1 MVLFLISS
9 SSFYAFLLVLLFA
22 GGISGEPVPSRG
34 FSLIIMN
41 LESLN
46 SSFLKVFSLNN
57 EVTGLF
63 AGITAAVAVF

>member
-1 MVLFLISS
+1 
-9 SSFYAFLLVLLFA
+9 
-22 GGISGEPVPSRG
+22 
-34 FSLIIMN
+34 MN